1 MNVDM
6 SCDQQC
12 LSCERFFDCDNPV
25 KEKVYDRSRMAR
37 VRDRMAN
44 IKHKIAVIAGKG
56 GVGKSLCAAN
66 IAAELAI
73 RGRKVALLD
82 NDYDGPCIP
91 KMFGVRDKK
100 LVLTKGGI
108 KPVEGHLGVKIISM
122 GLITPE
128 EESLTW
134 FHELRRNATEE
145 FFGHVIFGDLDYL
158 ILDLPPGT
166 SSDAINMMLYL
177 PDLDGVVAVTMP
189 IKVSQIVVK
198 KAILLTQKAKFRVL
212 GVIEN
217 MSGFACP
224 KCGDEFDILLGGGGE
239 MLAQETD
246 VPFLG
251 KIPIDPV
258 ISQTSDE
265 GKPFVITHPDSVPAK
280 AMKRIVDQLEEAVG
294 WVPN

>member
-1 MNVDM
+1 M
-6 SCDQQC
+6 S
-12 LSCERFFDCDNPV
+12 S
-25 KEKVYDRSRMAR
+25 
-37 VRDRMAN
+37 
-44 IKHKIAVIAGKG
+44 IKHKIAVLAGKG
-56 GVGKSLCAAN
+56 GVGKSLCASN
-66 IAAELAI
+66 IAAELAL
-73 RGRKVALLD
+73 RGRKVGLLD

-100 LVLTKGGI
+100 LIMTKEGI
-108 KPVEGHLGVKIISM
+108 RPVVGHLGVKIISM

-145 FFGHVIFGDLDYL
+145 FFGHVNFGDLDYL

-189 IKVSQIVVK
+189 MMISQIVVK
-198 KAILLTQKAKFRVL
+198 KAILLTQKAKLPVL

-239 MLAQETD
+239 MLAKETD

-258 ISQTSDE
+258 LSKGSDE
-265 GKPFVITHPDSVPAK
+265 GMPFVMSHPDSAATK
-280 AMKRIVDQLEEAVG
+280 AMKRIVDQLEEGVG
-294 WVPN
+294 WGKN

>member
-1 MNVDM
+1 
-6 SCDQQC
+6 
-12 LSCERFFDCDNPV
+12 
-25 KEKVYDRSRMAR
+25 
-37 VRDRMAN
+37 MAN

-66 IAAELAI
+66 IAAELAL
-73 RGRKVALLD
+73 RGRKVGLLD

-100 LVLTKGGI
+100 LILTKEGI
-108 KPVEGHLGVKIISM
+108 KPVEGHLGVKVISM

-145 FFGHVIFGDLDYL
+145 FFGHVIYGNLDYL

-189 IKVSQIVVK
+189 MKVSQIVVK

-217 MSGFACP
+217 MSGFVCP

-239 MLAQETD
+239 MLAEETN

-258 ISQTSDE
+258 LSKTSDE
-265 GKPFVITHPDSVPAK
+265 GKPFVMTHPDSAPAK
-280 AMKRIVDQLEEAVG
+280 AMKKIVDQLEEAIG
-294 WVPN
+294 WSN